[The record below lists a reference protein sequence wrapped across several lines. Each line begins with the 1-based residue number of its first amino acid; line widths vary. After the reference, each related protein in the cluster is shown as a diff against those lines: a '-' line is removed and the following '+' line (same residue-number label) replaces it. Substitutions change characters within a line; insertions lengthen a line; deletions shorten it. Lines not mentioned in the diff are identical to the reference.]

1 MSSSDRLI
9 DELRGDARELAP
21 GEFTLDRE
29 QARAKLRQFQLADPR
44 RYVLFLV
51 EAAVLRGASRVDFAI
66 DSDDVRCSFDGPP
79 WTAEDFD
86 QLYGSLFVS
95 ADDDATR
102 ARRALALGLNAVMA
116 LNPRWVRIDSGDG
129 AGGVRLELRV
139 DRPDAIG
146 ASPEAPTGTR
156 IHVKSRFRAGLAMAF
171 VRNLA
176 GAIAEERWLRD
187 HCRFARVPIT
197 LDGKPVS
204 FGFEDPRLAGGLGR
218 APVAGPGLAGVVCFD
233 PERVATSRIGLLS
246 GGVLVAWHESP
257 GPAHC
262 VGVVESRDFRRDA
275 SQADVVR
282 DAAFERAMSAV
293 WDAGDAA
300 LAAAVDHLPFD
311 KPGQVLARCRAAL
324 EDALERRRDRYVA
337 HWNAGATLD
346 AVSAGLARAPLWRAL
361 RGDLRTTAE
370 LLDMV
375 ARGGRVRY
383 SLARL
388 AELPEAEGRGV
399 LALDGAAERKLL
411 GKLFPGR
418 TVDATAELRRA
429 AERERARRRF
439 LERRAEPTLS
449 PRAGHDVV
457 EPLQGEGVTGEV
469 AIGGSQL
476 GALIR
481 FVRDGCLLTEK
492 RVEQPF
498 VKPPHGMEVAAVL
511 VGAFTPND
519 SYDDVVPD
527 ELLGRAVV
535 GLVEGLE
542 RAMRRLCAEPRP
554 VPRYGSDPR
563 RLQVLSWLRFVLDGN
578 VVRETLRGLGASS
591 DEAEWLETLVSRKDP
606 RPRLGVGR
614 FRGPP
619 AGQDAPHPAARVA
632 LFERA
637 GGPPVDLWTIDQEL
651 RARGRVRHLAGR
663 LLGESTDERLLLAPS
678 PSDLEVLR
686 LVFGAEALRDVTD
699 EWLARQRAAAHEQQ
713 FREQLGPDPR
723 GFECVPFRAEGLEGR
738 LTVLLAPPGEA
749 GPEDV
754 GWPRPMQLRI
764 LRRGRFLGERAV
776 SMIAAPLAATV
787 DGPEVRA
794 DRDWTNVDDPEFEAR
809 AHAAAAA
816 ALVPLAER
824 LGTELPRMPAGRR
837 EIAQRLL
844 LEAACAPFPTPAF
857 VDAWGVL
864 RAALP
869 FDRARQVLVRLVAF
883 LRRLPPEEVET
894 AVTLELE
901 AARDDSAMLATMP
914 ERVWTTL
921 AVVPAPPDP
930 SAERAPAVPA
940 NPEPAPDAALV
951 AWLAAAEDDPVWPM
965 PGALRRTAL
974 FRTLGDLPVVLGQLA
989 ARLLVGERIGWVAP
1003 DVPVDADGEQLV
1015 VRLDPSEQG
1024 LLSRA
1029 LGPARLEDRNE
1040 ETRRRQR
1047 LRRLESVP
1055 RLERIALEDGEALL
1069 VEPLVDGRLTGEVGL
1084 AADPDA
1090 GPSVLTICADH
1101 RPVAKVEGFSR
1112 LALRAVVN
1120 DDNLQLEAG
1129 TANPAAGEAER
1140 LGRLCEQLVPGLLEA
1155 LVARWSGLDEARQ
1168 ATAWRHL
1175 LDVLAEQLPAFTGRL
1190 PKGTRAHLR
1199 AAAGVPG
1206 FRTGSGG
1213 RRTLVELAA
1222 LAERVGG
1229 VFVVPSGTPLE
1240 RLPALGRTTTPDTTY
1255 LVVADAWEQQRL
1267 RRLFPKVTNWLD
1279 CPDEWKQTAQHR
1291 SELPPLPD
1299 HKSVAKLVKTRFD
1312 RGGLTGQL
1320 FLPADPAVPLDAS
1333 FGCEGLQLVRRPVSE
1348 LLPCAGVVLVPA
1360 SAVRPGWNG
1369 VELTPEQER
1378 TLEELAAQLYRMLLA
1393 GRFDH
1398 ADEQGERIRDLLADA
1413 VLRLQRAAVHGGL
1426 QPKGPT
1432 GVLLRDMKRI
1442 PLVRRGNKRVLLAK
1456 LLRSRPA
1463 DLEPLGLWS
1472 VSPPPAEASGDDT
1485 GSPTEGATGGEPV
1498 GVAPAS
1504 SAGTSPSAVPP
1515 AWPVVPVSETAEE
1528 RERRFLGRLAEEL
1541 QRVWPKEDRRSV
1553 RFDALTL
1560 VDGSEGSPARYGPE
1574 VVTVQRRHVLVRAAL
1589 EAFERDPVPLWLLV
1603 STIAT
1608 QANLAFTRIT
1618 DEHERA
1624 MQLALVERLAEGLE
1638 PPTG

>member
-51 EAAVLRGASRVDFAI
+51 EAAVLRGARRVDFAI

-79 WTAEDFD
+79 FTAEDFD

-146 ASPEAPTGTR
+146 ASPEAPPGTR

-218 APVAGPGLAGVVCFD
+218 APVEGPGLAGVVCFD

-257 GPAHC
+257 GPVRR

-293 WDAGDAA
+293 WEAGDAA
-300 LAAAVDHLPFD
+300 LAAAVDRIPFGE
-311 KPGQVLARCRAAL
+311 PGEVLARCRAAL
-324 EDALERRRDRYVA
+324 EDALERRCERYVA
-337 HWNAGATLD
+337 HWNVGATLD

-370 LLDMV
+370 LLDV
-375 ARGGRVRY
+375 VVRGGSVRY

-399 LALDGAAERKLL
+399 LALDGAADRKLL

-418 TVDATAELRRA
+418 TADATPELRRV
-429 AERERARRRF
+429 AERERARQRF
-439 LERRAEPTLS
+439 LGRRVEPAL
-449 PRAGHDVV
+449 PLRAGYQVV
-457 EPLQGEGVTGEV
+457 EPLQGDGVTGEV
-469 AIGGSQL
+469 ALGGSQL
-476 GALIR
+476 GALVR
-481 FVRDGCLLTEK
+481 FVRDGCLLAEQ
-492 RVEQPF
+492 RVESPF
-498 VKPPHGMEVAAVL
+498 VRPPHGMEVDAVL
-511 VGAFTPND
+511 VGAFAPND
-519 SYDDVVPD
+519 SYDDVVAD

-535 GLVEGLE
+535 ALVEGLE
-542 RAMRRLCAEPRP
+542 RAMRRLCVDPRP

-578 VVRETLRGLGASS
+578 VVRETLQGLGASS
-591 DEAEWLETLVSRKDP
+591 DEAEWLETLVSREDP

-619 AGQDAPHPAARVA
+619 AGRDAPHPAARVA

-637 GGPPVDLWTIDQEL
+637 GGPPVDLWTIDLEL
-651 RARGRVRHLAGR
+651 RAQGRVRHLAGR
-663 LLGESTDERLLLAPS
+663 LLGEATDERLLLTPS

-686 LVFGAEALRDVTD
+686 LVFGAEALHDVTD
-699 EWLARQRAAAHEQQ
+699 EWQARQRAAAHEQQ

-723 GFECVPFRAEGLEGR
+723 GFEWVPFRAAGLEGR
-738 LTVLLAPPGEA
+738 LTVLLVPAGEP

-754 GWPRPMQLRI
+754 GRFRPMQLRI
-764 LRRGRFLGERAV
+764 LRRGRFLGERTV
-776 SMIAAPLAATV
+776 SMIAGPLAATV
-787 DGPEVRA
+787 DGVEVRA
-794 DRDWTNVDDPEFEAR
+794 DRDWTDVDDPEFEAR

-816 ALVPLAER
+816 ALVPLVER

-844 LEAACAPFPTPAF
+844 LEAACAPFPAPAF
-857 VDAWGVL
+857 VDAWGAL

-869 FDRARQVLVRLVAF
+869 FDRARETLLRLLAACRSSP
-883 LRRLPPEEVET
+883 LEESEA
-894 AVTLELE
+894 AVTLELD
-901 AARDDSAMLATMP
+901 AAKGDPALLATLP
-914 ERVWTTL
+914 ERVWGMF
-921 AVVPAPPDP
+921 ASPVKDPGPAP
-930 SAERAPAVPA
+930 ERPTVVSPAA
-940 NPEPAPDAALV
+940 APDAALV
-951 AWLAAAEDDPVWPM
+951 AWLAVSEDDPVWPM

-974 FRTLGDLPVVLGQLA
+974 FRTLGDLPVTLGQLA

-1003 DVPVDADGEQLV
+1003 DVPVDADGDQLV
-1015 VRLDPSEQG
+1015 VRLDPAEQE

-1029 LGPARLEDRNE
+1029 LGAARLEDCNE

-1120 DDNLQLEAG
+1120 DDNLQFEAG

-1190 PKGTRAHLR
+1190 PKGTRAYLR
-1199 AAAGVPG
+1199 AAAAGVPG
-1206 FRTGSGG
+1206 FRTRSGG
-1213 RRTLVELAA
+1213 RPTLVELEA
-1222 LAERVGG
+1222 LAARVGG
-1229 VFVVPSGTPLE
+1229 LFVVPPDTPLE

-1255 LVVADAWEQQRL
+1255 LVVADAWEEGRL
-1267 RRLFPKVTNWLD
+1267 RRLFPKVVSWLG
-1279 CPDEWKQTAQHR
+1279 CPDEWRHTAQHR

-1299 HKSVAKLVKTRFD
+1299 HKSAAKLVKLKFD
-1312 RGGLTGQL
+1312 RGGLAGQL
-1320 FLPADPAVPLDAS
+1320 FLPTDPAAPLDAS
-1333 FGCEGLQLVRRPVSE
+1333 FGREGLQLVRRPVSE
-1348 LLPCAGVVLVPA
+1348 LLPCAGVVVVPE
-1360 SAVRPGWNG
+1360 SAVRPMWLGL
-1369 VELTPEQER
+1369 ELTPEQER
-1378 TLEELAAQLYRMLLA
+1378 TLEEQAAQLYRMLLA

-1398 ADEQGERIRDLLADA
+1398 ADAQYDRIRDLLADA

-1426 QPKGPT
+1426 PRKSPT
-1432 GVLLRDMKRI
+1432 SLLLRDLKRI
-1442 PLVRRGNKRVLLAK
+1442 PLVRRGDKRARLDK

-1472 VSPPPAEASGDDT
+1472 ATRPSPDAPEDDVP
-1485 GSPTEGATGGEPV
+1485 SRAD
-1498 GVAPAS
+1498 GVVVDDGAPAPPD
-1504 SAGTSPSAVPP
+1504 AARPPSAVPP
-1515 AWPVVPVSETAEE
+1515 TWPAVPVPETPEE
-1528 RERRFLGRLAEEL
+1528 RERRFLARLAEEL

-1553 RFDALTL
+1553 RRDALTL

-1624 MQLALVERLAEGLE
+1624 MQLALVERLAEGRE